1 MGLFDFL
8 KKNKKEKV
16 NTKDFDFLSGK
27 GLIEHIRSKIDN
39 PTDEKVMKVL
49 DAIAKP
55 DADLEHLNPE
65 GELPW
70 GWISHNQEF
79 TSKIGGEYTHFLNLW
94 LDAKTKSPKEL
105 HSALKSFV
113 LYLKDA
119 EKLCK
124 SKGECFEFW
133 YYQILTSPDY
143 LEKRENELN
152 ELTAN
157 LDELQQIYEK
167 KQDLFPAV
175 VNLLKTNDRILQS
188 EFKQLFDEPFQNDV
202 TSILYNLHKEGKLER
217 IKEGRT
223 YILHF
228 RG

>member
-8 KKNKKEKV
+8 KKNKQEKV
-16 NTKDFDFLSGK
+16 NTKDFNFLSGK

-55 DADLEHLNPE
+55 DADLEHLNSE

-70 GWISHNQEF
+70 GWLSHNKEF
-79 TSKIGGEYTHFLNLW
+79 TSKISDEFSYFLNMW
-94 LDAKTKSPKEL
+94 LDARTKSPREL
-105 HSALKSFV
+105 YSALKSFV
-113 LYLKDA
+113 LYLEDA
-119 EKLCK
+119 EKVCIPM
-124 SKGECFEFW
+124 GECFEFW
-133 YYQILTSPDY
+133 FYELIASKDY
-143 LEKRENELN
+143 IEKRKSELN

-175 VNLLKTNDRILQS
+175 VNLLKANDGILQS

-202 TSILYNLHKEGKLER
+202 SNILYQLHKEGKLER